1 MVSESTWMLCPSAGR
16 LGACYLRVPSDFCG
30 VCCVGLSP
38 SSLLLPQQ
46 QDLSPCLQAPV
57 NALFLL
63 SAQAGDEFVAK
74 TLSCLSTSTDAA
86 SVVHS
91 TDLVVEAIVE
101 NLKVKNELFQ
111 RLDKF
116 AAEHTVF
123 ASNTSSLQITSI
135 ANSTTRQDR
144 FAGLHFFN
152 PVPMMKLV
160 EVSRRLDLCAFAL

>member
-1 MVSESTWMLCPSAGR
+1 MDALS
-16 LGACYLRVPSDFCG
+16 LRRE
-30 VCCVGLSP
+30 
-38 SSLLLPQQ
+38 
-46 QDLSPCLQAPV
+46 
-57 NALFLL
+57 
-63 SAQAGDEFVAK
+63 AGDEFVAK